1 MTFEMRTDRLRLVA
15 LSGPMTGEVLPL
27 HSGEV
32 TLGRDPASEICLA
45 DRSLSRT
52 HCVLAQEGERWVI
65 RDLGSANGTF
75 VNGVQVRQQTLR
87 EGDQIRAGESVFLLF
102 LKPYEPD
109 PAGIEIIAATPSET
123 TSRLRLED
131 AQYLLPAP
139 PEHSANPRVEQH
151 LRALLNFSNAL
162 GSIREEGELF
172 EKVLDLVFEAIPADE
187 GAVVL
192 VDHQGELVG
201 SHSRHGAVRASVP
214 ISRTVLAQVI
224 SERVGILSKD
234 TSLSQSLRSN
244 SNLAATGVRSLIC
257 VPLEADGRSI
267 GALHLTAP
275 ESHGEAFDDDHLQ
288 LVTAVAAITS
298 IALDN
303 VRHLATVEREA
314 ERLRADLHVTHN
326 LVGAS
331 GAMQDVY
338 ERVARVARSDTSAV
352 IFGETGTGKELVARA
367 LHQNSHRARGPFIAI
382 NCAALTETLLE
393 TELFG
398 HERGAFTG
406 AVAQKKGKLEVADGG
421 TLFLDE
427 VSELTPAHQSK
438 LLRVLQEREF
448 ERVGGTR
455 AIHVNIRVISA
466 TNRRLAA
473 EVVAGRFR
481 EDLLFR
487 LNVVSID
494 IPPLRERADDIELL
508 ARHFLRHYAAKA
520 GRVIRGISAPAL
532 QRLMTYPWP
541 GNVRELENAI
551 ERAVVLGSS
560 DVILPEDLPESLLE
574 APAAPGREL
583 PRFHE
588 AVIETKKRVI
598 IEAFRQARRSYVE
611 AARLLGLH
619 PNYLH
624 RVIRNLELKTQLES
638 EP

>member
-1 MTFEMRTDRLRLVA
+1 
-15 LSGPMTGEVLPL
+15 
-27 HSGEV
+27 V
-32 TLGRDPASEICLA
+32 TLGRDPASGICLA

-52 HCVLAQEGERWVI
+52 HCVLAQGGDGWVI

-75 VNGVQVRQQTLR
+75 VNGVQVRLQKLR

-102 LKPYEPD
+102 GKPHDAD
-109 PAGIEIIAATPSET
+109 PTGIEIVAAAPSET
-123 TSRLRLED
+123 TSRLRLQD
-131 AQYLLPAP
+131 AQYLLPAAP
-139 PEHSANPRVEQH
+139 AHAATPRVEQH
-151 LRALLNFSNAL
+151 LRTLLKLSNTL

-172 EKVLDLVFEAIPADE
+172 EKVLDQVFEAIPADE

-192 VDHQGELVG
+192 VDDQGELVG
-201 SHSRHGAVRASVP
+201 SHSRPGAVHTSVP

-224 SERVGILSKD
+224 SERVGILSQD
-234 TSLSQSLRSN
+234 TSLSQSFRS
-244 SNLAATGVRSLIC
+244 SSSLAAAGVRSLIC
-257 VPLEADGRSI
+257 VPLEAGGRSI
-267 GALHLTAP
+267 GALYMTANG
-275 ESHGEAFDDDHLQ
+275 SGEPFDDDHLQ

-303 VRHLATVEREA
+303 VRHFAAIEREA
-314 ERLRADLHVTHN
+314 ARLRADLHVTHN

-331 GAMQDVY
+331 GAMLDVY

-367 LHQNSHRARGPFIAI
+367 LHQNSHRARGPFVAI

-427 VSELTPAHQSK
+427 VSELAPAHQSK
-438 LLRVLQEREF
+438 LLRVLQQREF

-455 AIHVNIRVISA
+455 AIHVDIRVISA
-466 TNRRLAA
+466 TNRRLSA
-473 EVVAGRFR
+473 EVAAGRFR

-487 LNVVSID
+487 LNVISID

-588 AVIETKKRVI
+588 AVIDTKKRVI
-598 IEAFRQARRSYVE
+598 IEAFRHGRRSYVE